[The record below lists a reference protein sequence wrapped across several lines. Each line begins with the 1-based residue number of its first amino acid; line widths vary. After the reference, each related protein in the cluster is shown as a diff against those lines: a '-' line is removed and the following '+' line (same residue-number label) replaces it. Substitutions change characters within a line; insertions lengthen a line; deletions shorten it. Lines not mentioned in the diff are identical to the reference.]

1 MADKKGGPLQM
12 LGITP
17 QFVSNVVTS
26 GVSSGIQS
34 ATNQLFQGVGNQYL
48 AQAASS
54 VLTTAASSVVN
65 VAISSALGQKATSLS
80 GLSLSSG
87 ANILVSTVTPYVTG
101 ALAQGIN
108 QSLKNSL
115 KGAGPF
121 GEVLAQ
127 IGTSFVNQGLNGL
140 TNLITGKG
148 LGNSLGG
155 IGGGAGLGTKYFP
168 GAGDEPDAN
177 YSGGGAYTLG
187 TNGPDVTFAIRPAN
201 SGPQQFA
208 ILNGAFD
215 PKTTTSLSTVDWTNV
230 SNLDLGVSTTSSAKL
245 SAALGP
251 DFTAKAAALG
261 TESVS
266 GFDTFTGLGGNF
278 SYSSPG
284 WKFICAPEEISWNTS
299 NAVNRVDMFGTNNPP
314 AISGTRGMRELTM
327 RNSLVEGFSR
337 NKTVE
342 AKVAALENLLAYK
355 SSTAGGFVNVPVYQ
369 VWANEKSY
377 GQGGYFLLKSV
388 QVKEMMRDLAGAAT
402 RASVDITF
410 LEVPSFQVDSGID
423 QAPFSR
429 QGVNSTLLKISLK
442 ALDNQARQATAA
454 FNARATQR
462 IGLPGGNHKDGAGA
476 ASPRTQSGNPRVGG
490 ERLLPGTPIR

>member
-201 SGPQQFA
+201 SGAQ
-208 ILNGAFD
+208 AFSQAELAD
-215 PKTTTSLSTVDWTNV
+215 SNV
-230 SNLDLGVSTTSSAKL
+230 STQLSRLQATTPDSQPGSAGVAQKVSAVTAANLAEATKKAE
-245 SAALGP
+245 AAEAGA
-251 DFTAKAAALG
+251 TKRISEG
-261 TESVS
+261 TDP
-266 GFDTFTGLGGNF
+266 GK
-278 SYSSPG
+278 G

-355 SSTAGGFVNVPVYQ
+355 SSTEGGFVNVPVYR
-369 VWANEKSY
+369 VWANNKGY

-410 LEVPSFQVDSGID
+410 LEVPSFQVGSGID

-429 QGVNSTLLKISLK
+429 QGVNSTLLKISLT
-442 ALDNQARQATAA
+442 ALNKQATQATAA
-454 FNARATQR
+454 FRARATQG
-462 IGLPGGNHKDGAGA
+462 IGLPGGKPAAGAGGPSSRTRV
-476 ASPRTQSGNPRVGG
+476 SPEPPRQYGRGFNPNN
-490 ERLLPGTPIR
+490 